1 MLRPEDFD
9 DVADRMVEIY
19 SRLENFIL
27 RDTARRVL
35 NAGKLTATADRLI
48 YKLEQM
54 GESRQEIQKK
64 LSELTGLSEKELR
77 RLLQDAVLTSWKDDA
92 EVMSQ
97 IGIEISSPLENKAYM
112 RIIDAEYRKSL
123 GELSNLT
130 RTTMDAAQRDLISL
144 LDDAEMRVS
153 SGVQSYNA
161 AAADVLDAYA
171 GRGIMVTYPS
181 GTRRTLEAAV
191 RCCVVTSMNQ
201 TAAQLTNQ
209 YIVEGGIEY
218 ILTSAH
224 VGARTRQPGQPAL
237 AGHDSWQGLVYKIR
251 GSEPDAPNL
260 LESTGYDID
269 PQTGNG
275 TVVNPLGL
283 HGYNCRHSH
292 QPWDKRLRNPWR
304 DEKGNLIDGTG
315 NEITDAE
322 NRERYKNGQKQR
334 VMERA
339 IRKTKCQLIV
349 KQEQI
354 NASSGEYCDTLQAE
368 YDAEAYRL
376 IRQNKAYS
384 DFCEQNDLRPLQERL
399 QVAKWSREQ
408 AAKAR
413 GAARRYSSSKGDT
426 A

>member
-1 MLRPEDFD
+1 MLKPDYFEGK
-9 DVADRMVEIY
+9 ADRIVEIY

-77 RLLQDAVLTSWKDDA
+77 LLLQDAVLTSWKDDA
-92 EVMSQ
+92 DALGQM
-97 IGIEISSPLENKAYM
+97 GIEASSPLENKAYM
-112 RIIDAEYRKSL
+112 RVIDAEYRKSL

-130 RTTMDAAQRDLISL
+130 RTTMDQSQRDLINL
-144 LDDAEMRVS
+144 LDEAEMRVS

-161 AAADVLDAYA
+161 AAVDVLDAYA
-171 GRGIMVTYPS
+171 GRGIIVTYPT

-209 YIVEGGIEY
+209 YIVEGGLEY
-218 ILTSAH
+218 VLASAH
-224 VGARTRQPGQPAL
+224 VGARTRRPGQPML
-237 AGHDSWQGLVYKIR
+237 AGHDTWQGKVYKIR

-260 LESTGYDID
+260 LENTGYDID

-275 TVVNPLGL
+275 AVVNPLGL
-283 HGYNCRHSH
+283 HGYNCLHSH
-292 QPWDKRLRNPWR
+292 RPWDKSLRNPWR
-304 DEKGNLIDGTG
+304 DENGNLVDGSG
-315 NEITDAE
+315 DEITDSK
-322 NRERYKNGQKQR
+322 NREQYENSQKQR
-334 VMERA
+334 AMERA
-339 IRKTKCQLIV
+339 IRKTKRQLIV

-354 NASSGEYCDTLQAE
+354 NAASGEYRDALQAE
-368 YDAEAYRL
+368 YDAKAYRL
-376 IRQNKAYS
+376 QQQNKAYN
-384 DFCEQNDLRPLQERL
+384 DFCTQYDLQPQYERNKL
-399 QVAKWSREQ
+399 AGFGITQTK
-408 AAKAR
+408 AANK
-413 GAARRYSSSKGDT
+413 AARRYQNAKGE
-426 A
+426 

>member
-1 MLRPEDFD
+1 MLRAEDFD
-9 DVADRMVEIY
+9 GAADRMVEIY

-92 EVMSQ
+92 QVMSQ

-112 RIIDAEYRKSL
+112 RIIDAEYQKSR

-224 VGARTRQPGQPAL
+224 IGARTRQPGQPAL
-237 AGHDSWQGLVYKIR
+237 AGHDSWQGRVYKIR
-251 GSEPDAPNL
+251 GSDPDAPNL
-260 LESTGYDID
+260 FESTGYDID

-275 TVVNPLGL
+275 TVINPLGL

-322 NRERYKNGQKQR
+322 NRERYKNSQKQR
-334 VMERA
+334 AMERA
-339 IRKTKCQLIV
+339 IRKTKRQFIV
-349 KQEQI
+349 KQEEI
-354 NASSGEYCDTLQAE
+354 NASSGEYRDTLQAE

-384 DFCEQNDLRPLQERL
+384 VFCKQNDLRPLQERL

>member
-1 MLRPEDFD
+1 MLKPEDFD
-9 DVADRMVEIY
+9 GAADRMVEIY

-48 YKLEQM
+48 YKLEQF

-92 EVMSQ
+92 QVMSQ
-97 IGIEISSPLENKAYM
+97 IGIEISTPLENKAYM

-130 RTTMDAAQRDLISL
+130 RTTMDAAQRDLINL

-181 GTRRTLEAAV
+181 GTRRTLEAAA

-224 VGARTRQPGQPAL
+224 IGARTRQPGQPAL
-237 AGHDSWQGLVYKIR
+237 AGHDSWQGRVYKIR

-275 TVVNPLGL
+275 AVVNPLGL

-315 NEITDAE
+315 SEITDAE
-322 NRERYKNGQKQR
+322 NRERYKNSQKQR
-334 VMERA
+334 AMERA
-339 IRKTKCQLIV
+339 IRKTKRQLIV
-349 KQEQI
+349 KQEEI
-354 NASSGEYCDTLQAE
+354 NASSGEYRDTLQAE

-376 IRQNKAYS
+376 IRQNKAYNE
-384 DFCEQNDLRPLQERL
+384 FCKEHNLQPQYDRNKL
-399 QVAKWSREQ
+399 AGFGTTQ
-408 AAKAR
+408 AKAANN
-413 GAARRYSSSKGDT
+413 GARRYQNAKGD
-426 A
+426 

>member
-9 DVADRMVEIY
+9 GAADRMVEIY
-19 SRLENFIL
+19 SRIENFIL
-27 RDTARRVL
+27 RDITRRVM
-35 NAGKLTATADRLI
+35 NAGKMTATADWLI

-54 GESRQEIQKK
+54 GESKQEIQKK

-77 RLLQDAVLTSWKDDA
+77 KLLQDAVLTSWKDDA
-92 EVMSQ
+92 AIMSQ
-97 IGIEISSPLENKAYM
+97 LGIEISSPLENKAYM

-130 RTTMDAAQRDLISL
+130 RTTMDAAQRDLINL
-144 LDDAEMRVS
+144 LDDAEIRVS
-153 SGVQSYNA
+153 SGAQSYNA

-224 VGARTRQPGQPAL
+224 IGARTRQPGQPAL
-237 AGHDSWQGLVYKIR
+237 AGHDSWQGRVYKIQ
-251 GSEPDAPNL
+251 GSDPDAPNL

-292 QPWDKRLRNPWR
+292 QPWDNRLRNPWR
-304 DEKGNLIDGTG
+304 DEKGNLVDGTG
-315 NEITDAE
+315 SEITDKE
-322 NRERYKNGQKQR
+322 NSERYKNSQKQR
-334 VMERA
+334 TMERA
-339 IRKTKCQLIV
+339 IRKTKRQLIV

-354 NASSGEYCDTLQAE
+354 NASSGEYRDILQAD

-376 IRQNKAYS
+376 IRQNKAYN
-384 DFCEQNDLRPLQERL
+384 DFCTKHDLQPQHERNKLAGFSSTQTKAANKGAKRYQN
-399 QVAKWSREQ
+399 AKMVLL
-408 AAKAR
+408 
-413 GAARRYSSSKGDT
+413 
-426 A
+426 

>member
-1 MLRPEDFD
+1 MLRAEDFD
-9 DVADRMVEIY
+9 GAADRMVEIY

-92 EVMSQ
+92 QVMSQ

-112 RIIDAEYRKSL
+112 RIIDAEYQKSR

-224 VGARTRQPGQPAL
+224 IGARTRQPGQPAQGRGL
-237 AGHDSWQGLVYKIR
+237 LLPGDDLDSQGGKAADPGPQGRLV
-251 GSEPDAPNL
+251 
-260 LESTGYDID
+260 
-269 PQTGNG
+269 
-275 TVVNPLGL
+275 
-283 HGYNCRHSH
+283 
-292 QPWDKRLRNPWR
+292 
-304 DEKGNLIDGTG
+304 
-315 NEITDAE
+315 
-322 NRERYKNGQKQR
+322 
-334 VMERA
+334 
-339 IRKTKCQLIV
+339 
-349 KQEQI
+349 
-354 NASSGEYCDTLQAE
+354 
-368 YDAEAYRL
+368 
-376 IRQNKAYS
+376 
-384 DFCEQNDLRPLQERL
+384 
-399 QVAKWSREQ
+399 
-408 AAKAR
+408 
-413 GAARRYSSSKGDT
+413 
-426 A
+426 